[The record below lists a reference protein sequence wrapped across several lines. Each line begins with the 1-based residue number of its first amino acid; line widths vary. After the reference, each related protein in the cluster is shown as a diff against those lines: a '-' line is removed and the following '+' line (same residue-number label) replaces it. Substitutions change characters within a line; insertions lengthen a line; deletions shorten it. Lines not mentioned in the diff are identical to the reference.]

1 MFITNNY
8 LEDLCQG
15 IIIRKHNFLVFHLLL
30 AFEDFK
36 LYVVALTDDESP
48 CYLFF
53 GIPLFYIHAFT
64 CFHQFIS

>member
-53 GIPLFYIHAFT
+53 GIPLLYIHAFT
-64 CFHQFIS
+64 GFHQFIS